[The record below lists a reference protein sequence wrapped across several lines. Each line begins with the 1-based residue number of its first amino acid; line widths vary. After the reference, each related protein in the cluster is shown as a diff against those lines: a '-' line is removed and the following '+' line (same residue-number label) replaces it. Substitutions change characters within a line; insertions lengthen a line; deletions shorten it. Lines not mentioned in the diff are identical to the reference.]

1 MSGDLYIQESRVGV
15 RGTWKIFPAREPLT
29 LLLTPMID
37 KLQESKKI
45 AFPPRPCTSI
55 HPMKTP
61 KLHAQDPSS
70 TLRLGD
76 QERGASSSACMASN
90 ALTATTASPPSAA
103 LAATSDRTA
112 CCSVSSAERAAWYRV
127 GFCACSAA
135 RAMGPLHQLLA
146 RVSRKT
152 TQLRGSMVDRAA
164 TTHWPTSSRSARTSR
179 TDPAERPTGSRR
191 SSPSRRRRTRLIVRR
206 AEPTGGEA
214 RMSVLSLC
222 RR

>member
-1 MSGDLYIQESRVGV
+1 MRFLLVHVHLY
-15 RGTWKIFPAREPLT
+15 
-29 LLLTPMID
+29 TPD
-37 KLQESKKI
+37 EGSEALCS
-45 AFPPRPCTSI
+45 
-55 HPMKTP
+55 
-61 KLHAQDPSS
+61 QDPSS
-70 TLRLGD
+70 AVRLGA

-206 AEPTGGEA
+206 AEPIGQATCVSAGPRTQAMAIYVPRSRPA
-214 RMSVLSLC
+214 RRGSLLSDPEHRVPL
-222 RR
+222 RLGHKLRQRWAG